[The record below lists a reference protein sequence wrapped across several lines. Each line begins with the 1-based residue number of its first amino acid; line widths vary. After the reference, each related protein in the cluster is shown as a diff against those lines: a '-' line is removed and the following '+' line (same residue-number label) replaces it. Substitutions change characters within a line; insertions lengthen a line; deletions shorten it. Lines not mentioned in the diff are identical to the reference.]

1 MADLSP
7 LCVILIG
14 GTSHAGKSTL
24 AQALG
29 LRLGWEVRSTD
40 KLARHP
46 GRPWATPPKTV
57 KPHVAEH
64 YLSFSGEALLADVL
78 RHYRENVGPQIQEI
92 VGLHTTSETSV
103 PLVLEGSAILPEQ
116 RAALRSA
123 AVAAFWLTASNP
135 FLERRIHLASGYE
148 DRPPQEKFLIDQ
160 FVDRTQRYN
169 TWMVDS
175 AHRHGLKL
183 IDVEATPS
191 TEELVETCLQAASE
205 CEAVQA
211 VPDDRSARRVVI
223 IGNSGSGK
231 SHLAHALSS
240 AWQLPVVELDRL
252 FWQPG
257 SFSEKRPAEE
267 VRASLESTKTQ
278 PAWIVEGVFGE
289 LAAQVLDRAD
299 FLVWL
304 DVDWAT
310 CRSSLLQRGFA
321 VPDEAKRPE
330 LEASFER
337 LLIWAEKYWT
347 RDGPRSQL
355 GHHQLYEQFHGAKR
369 HFGGREEV
377 DQFLAFA
384 RPQSIQAQAMA
395 PVETSQP

>member
-64 YLSFSGEALLADVL
+64 YLSLSGEALLADVL
-78 RHYRENVGPQIQEI
+78 RHYRENVGPQIQET
-92 VGLHTTSETSV
+92 VGLHTASETSI
-103 PLVLEGSAILPEQ
+103 PLVLEGSAILPDQ
-116 RAALRSA
+116 LAALRSPK
-123 AVAAFWLTASNP
+123 VAAFWLTASNA
-135 FLERRIHLASGYE
+135 FLAQRIHRESSYE
-148 DRPPQEKFLIDQ
+148 FRSPQEKTLIEQ

-175 AHRHGLKL
+175 ADHHGLKL
-183 IDVEATPS
+183 IDVEAAQS
-191 TEELVETCLQAASE
+191 AEELVETCLQAASE
-205 CEAVQA
+205 CAA
-211 VPDDRSARRVVI
+211 VPAVPADRSARRVVI

-240 AWQLPVVELDRL
+240 ARQLPVVELDRL

-267 VRASLESTKTQ
+267 VRASLESTKAQ

-289 LAAQVLDRAD
+289 LAVQVLDRAD

-310 CRSSLLQRGFA
+310 CRSSLLRRGFE
-321 VPDEAKRPE
+321 VTDEAKRPE
-330 LEASFER
+330 LEASFAR

-347 RDGPRSQL
+347 RDGPRSHL
-355 GHHQLYEQFHGAKR
+355 GHHQLYEQFHGKKR
-369 HFGGREEV
+369 HFRARADV
-377 DQFLAFA
+377 DHFLA
-384 RPQSIQAQAMA
+384 IA
-395 PVETSQP
+395 PSTRKALNGLCVDCKPPA